1 MKAVN
6 LLPSEQRGSGKTSA
20 VVSAPAPKAPAAGAY
35 AILGFLAI
43 LVVGAAVYVLA
54 GNKVTERQ
62 AELARTT
69 QEADAVTKQASAL
82 QSYADFKALADARKT
97 TVGDLAKARFDWTG
111 AFYGISRTMPA
122 DVHLRNLTGTVTTS
136 STTSGGNALRSAVQ
150 APAVELSGCTTSQTG
165 VARLMSRLHDVRG
178 VTRVTLSS
186 SVKTESAATAT
197 AGQADSDRLCPK
209 GSPPDFS
216 IVIFFERFQLGAGA
230 IPNTGTAAAGT
241 TATTTG
247 TTTTA
252 TATATPAAGTAA
264 TTAPTTTSTSAT
276 QGVSAK

>member
-1 MKAVN
+1 
-6 LLPSEQRGSGKTSA
+6 
-20 VVSAPAPKAPAAGAY
+20 
-35 AILGFLAI
+35 
-43 LVVGAAVYVLA
+43 
-54 GNKVTERQ
+54 
-62 AELARTT
+62 
-69 QEADAVTKQASAL
+69 
-82 QSYADFKALADARKT
+82 
-97 TVGDLAKARFDWTG
+97 
-111 AFYGISRTMPA
+111 MPA

-186 SVKTESAATAT
+186 SARPSPRRPRPPAE
-197 AGQADSDRLCPK
+197 ADGDRLCPK

-216 IVIFFERFQLGAGA
+216 IVIFFERVQLGAGA
-230 IPNTGTAAAGT
+230 TAEHRDRGRRHHRRHHGP
-241 TATTTG
+241 G

-264 TTAPTTTSTSAT
+264 DDRPDDDVHLGAR
-276 QGVSAK
+276 KE